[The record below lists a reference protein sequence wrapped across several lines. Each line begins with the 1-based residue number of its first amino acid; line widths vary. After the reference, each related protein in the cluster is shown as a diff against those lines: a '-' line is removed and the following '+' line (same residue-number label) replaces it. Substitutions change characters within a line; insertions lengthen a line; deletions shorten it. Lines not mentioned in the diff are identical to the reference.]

1 MKNLMD
7 FSDSA
12 LSRTEM
18 KSVKGGWCACSHSPT
33 SGTTCGTSAFTYT
46 GGTYFVKS
54 LNLNKDGYSYFL
66 RPGCTQ

>member
-18 KSVKGGWCACSHSPT
+18 KSVKGGCAIVSWSGGSKGSGVRYQSTVVYSLAYVKQQAAQNGAGYGWCCASC
-33 SGTTCGTSAFTYT
+33 
-46 GGTYFVKS
+46 
-54 LNLNKDGYSYFL
+54 L
-66 RPGCTQ
+66 